1 MASQFSEET
10 KPAGPL
16 TGNWMNH
23 PQIRRGIPFSHA
35 DVLNTR
41 KAAGMMGLPEMI
53 VYGGQEQTARS
64 DAKCVGRGKSG

>member
-1 MASQFSEET
+1 
-10 KPAGPL
+10 
-16 TGNWMNH
+16 MNH